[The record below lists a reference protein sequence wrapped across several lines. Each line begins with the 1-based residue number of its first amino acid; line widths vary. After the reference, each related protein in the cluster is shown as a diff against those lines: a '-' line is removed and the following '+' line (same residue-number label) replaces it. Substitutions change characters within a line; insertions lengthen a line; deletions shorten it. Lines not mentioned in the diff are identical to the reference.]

1 MAGIVRPLGVLTDGF
16 PTLFG
21 FGFGP
26 DDNIDHTMGVLLCE
40 KRLKPF
46 GMDGGGPND
55 TTCMRNTRW
64 RTKQSKRLLT
74 LTDMTITVSYNP
86 KVYDK
91 LEPLILTIQVNQLMF
106 FAFPDASVVQFWGF
120 VDAFDP
126 HEITEG
132 AQPEADLKVCPT
144 NQDDTGAEVP
154 PDYAANAW
162 QPQGIGG

>member
-1 MAGIVRPLGVLTDGF
+1 MPVTRPQGVLTDGF

-21 FGFGP
+21 FGSGP
-26 DDNIDHTMGVLLCE
+26 EDPFDETMGITMCE

-64 RTKQSKRLLT
+64 RTRQGKKLLT
-74 LTDMTITVSYNP
+74 LTEMSITVSYNP
-86 KVYDK
+86 VVFEDMVDVLQRNNPMY
-91 LEPLILTIQVNQLMF
+91 
-106 FAFPDASVVQFWGF
+106 FAWPDGSLVTFWGF
-120 VDAFDP
+120 VESFDP

-144 NQDDTGAEVP
+144 NQNLAGEEEP
-154 PDYAANAW
+154 PFYDSAGW
-162 QPQGIGG
+162 TPQAFDFGD